1 MTCEGCTSGVCIAR
15 NVPLSKAMRAQCSAG
30 NGHIVDVL
38 LKEIERKK
46 TARAV
51 QPKATSGPRRRS
63 CSTSKRGKCTDC
75 SNAGTLM
82 MAAIQA
88 DTGQPVSCGSCKAY
102 LLSLNRTSTHDHAAI
117 VQKLFAEISWPPH
130 WRATHGD
137 KEGQRKRIAEI
148 VSGVLASATTAC
160 PTPRPQRQQGPQ
172 RPPRKTVDRK
182 SIPAVSRQPLAQI
195 VPRPFTAKPRLTL
208 LFHCW
213 PNGDSWMRHVDYLR
227 PVSGVFDR
235 KIMGVATGP
244 GTATMAEVRAA
255 FGDSWEY
262 LEVTN
267 DKTLR
272 EVLTYRTMLEMV
284 RSADENDVTFCLH
297 SKGAQSHTAA
307 SRQIQ
312 WWTEAMYSTVAHN
325 WQGVLSK
332 MEQGYPVAGS
342 FLRVGKHLQTR
353 YGWHFSG
360 TFYAFRNAVAF
371 QKGVPGFASN
381 FYGTESWVGHHFA
394 RHEAACMFAENCG
407 DIYKENPQLE
417 LELNEWRRLN
427 ET

>member
-1 MTCEGCTSGVCIAR
+1 MITGTRIDPATGRVTRIRE
-15 NVPLSKAMRAQCSAG
+15 AQGS
-30 NGHIVDVL
+30 
-38 LKEIERKK
+38 
-46 TARAV
+46 TP
-51 QPKATSGPRRRS
+51 QRRS
-63 CSTSKRGKCTDC
+63 CGTKRGKCTDC
-75 SNAGTLM
+75 SDAGTLM
-82 MAAIQA
+82 LRAIET

-102 LLSLNRTSTHDHAAI
+102 LLSLNRMSSHDHAVI
-117 VQKLFAEISWPPH
+117 VQKLYAEISWTLS

-137 KEGQRKRIAEI
+137 RDGQRKRIGEI

-160 PTPRPQRQQGPQ
+160 KVVKPH
-172 RPPRKTVDRK
+172 RPPRETANRK
-182 SIPAVSRQPLAQI
+182 NIPEVSRQPIAQI
-195 VPRPFTAKPRLTL
+195 TPRPFTGKPRLTL
-208 LFHCW
+208 VFHCW
-213 PNGDSWMRHVDYLR
+213 PNGDNWKRHVDYLR

-244 GTATMAEVRAA
+244 GTATLAEVQAA

-262 LEVTN
+262 LEAPN
-267 DKTLR
+267 DKALR
-272 EVLTYRTMLEMV
+272 EVLTYRTMFEMV
-284 RSADENDVTFCLH
+284 RSTDENDVTFCLH

-307 SRQIQ
+307 SNQIQ
-312 WWTEAMYSTVAHN
+312 WWTEAMYQTVVHN
-325 WQGVLSK
+325 WRNVLGK

-342 FLRVGKHLQTR
+342 FLRVGKHLQAR

-360 TFYAFRNAVAF
+360 TFYAFRNAIAF
-371 QKGVPGFASN
+371 QNGVPGFASN
-381 FYGTESWVGHHFA
+381 FYGTESWCGHHFA

>member
-1 MTCEGCTSGVCIAR
+1 MIRIPPHWQAEIDAGTEFGLRA
-15 NVPLSKAMRAQCSAG
+15 KASLEAAALKSETGPQRTAG
-30 NGHIVDVL
+30 P
-38 LKEIERKK
+38 
-46 TARAV
+46 
-51 QPKATSGPRRRS
+51 QRRS
-63 CSTSKRGKCTDC
+63 CGTKRGKCTDC

-82 MAAIQA
+82 MEAVQA
-88 DTGQPVSCGSCKAY
+88 DTGQPITCGSCKAY
-102 LLSLNRTSTHDHAAI
+102 LLSLDRMSSHDHAAI
-117 VQKLFAEISWPPH
+117 VQKLYAEIAWPQS

-137 KEGQRKRIAEI
+137 KDGQRKRISGI
-148 VSGVLASATTAC
+148 VSGVLAAATTTC
-160 PTPRPQRQQGPQ
+160 KTPRQQ
-172 RPPRKTVDRK
+172 RPPRETVDRK
-182 SIPAVSRQPLAQI
+182 SIPEVSRQPMAQ
-195 VPRPFTAKPRLTL
+195 VAPRLFTGKPRLTL

-213 PNGDSWMRHVDYLR
+213 PNGDSWKRHVDYLR

-244 GTATMAEVRAA
+244 GTASLAEVRAA

-267 DKTLR
+267 DKALR

-312 WWTEAMYSTVAHN
+312 WWTEAMYSTVVYS
-325 WQGVLSK
+325 WQNVLGK

-342 FLRVGKHLQTR
+342 FLRVGKHLQAR

-371 QKGVPGFASN
+371 QNGVPGFASN
-381 FYGTESWVGHHFA
+381 FYGTESWPGHHFA

>member
-1 MTCEGCTSGVCIAR
+1 MTCECSEDGFCSKMGRPMVGILRKICAGESCDATDEQRLRVSNWIEAKNSGA
-15 NVPLSKAMRAQCSAG
+15 AAG
-30 NGHIVDVL
+30 P
-38 LKEIERKK
+38 
-46 TARAV
+46 
-51 QPKATSGPRRRS
+51 QRRS
-63 CSTSKRGKCTDC
+63 CSSTKRSRNNC

-82 MAAIQA
+82 MEAIQT

-102 LLSLNRTSTHDHAAI
+102 LLSLDRMSSHDHAAI
-117 VQKLFAEISWPPH
+117 VQKLYAEIAWPQS
-130 WRATHGD
+130 WRAAHGD
-137 KEGQRKRIAEI
+137 KDGQRKRISEI
-148 VSGVLASATTAC
+148 VSGVLAVATTTCAVV
-160 PTPRPQRQQGPQ
+160 RPQRPH
-172 RPPRKTVDRK
+172 RETANRK
-182 SIPAVSRQPLAQI
+182 SIPEVSRQPMGQI
-195 VPRPFTAKPRLTL
+195 APRPFIAKPRLTL

-213 PNGDSWMRHVDYLR
+213 PNGDSWKRHVDYLR

-244 GTATMAEVRAA
+244 GTATLAEVQAA

-262 LEVTN
+262 LEVPN
-267 DKTLR
+267 DKALR

-284 RSADENDVTFCLH
+284 RSTDENDVTFCLH

-312 WWTEAMYSTVAHN
+312 WWTEAMYSTVVHN
-325 WQGVLSK
+325 WQNVLCK
-332 MEQGYPVAGS
+332 MEQGYPIVGS
-342 FLRVGKHLQTR
+342 FLRVGKHLQAR
-353 YGWHFSG
+353 HGWHFSG
-360 TFYAFRNAVAF
+360 TFYAVRNAVAF
-371 QKGVPGFASN
+371 QNGVPGFASN
-381 FYGTESWVGHHFA
+381 FYGTESWPGHHFA